1 MGSFAG
7 TSAAVGALSAA
18 AAVVSTLLITV
29 PVTAQAAD
37 LQKIRLRTDWTPWGI
52 DAGLYLAKEKGWFTQ
67 AGIDVDAQDG
77 IGSTHTVQLVG
88 AGQFDVGLANLG
100 PMIIGRDHGLPVIAI
115 ADFVRQNDTGVLV
128 PAASGWR
135 APKDLSGKRVA
146 ITPGGSGAPFFD
158 KFFENGGVAASQ
170 VTRIN
175 VDSAAQTAIYIAGRV
190 DGTVSSIPFF
200 LPIVAAQRPSSA
212 IRFADFGLPLPSFGL
227 FTTEKA
233 LAAKRDALGRF
244 ASVMAGAWQY
254 IEQGHQDEAVAAM
267 LKQRPDVKLDPVVV
281 RGQIDQLLTFM
292 HTPATKGQP
301 IGFMADSDWQG
312 ALKTLGDAKL
322 LQHAEPVEH
331 YFTNALL
338 DRATIDRIG
347 AGK

>member
-1 MGSFAG
+1 MSLKRIIVR
-7 TSAAVGALSAA
+7 AAACLAA
-18 AAVVSTLLITV
+18 AASVVVALAPLS
-29 PVTAQAAD
+29 PARAAGPD
-37 LQKIRLRTDWTPWGI
+37 TIRLRTDWTPWGI
-52 DAGLYLAKEKGWFTQ
+52 DAALYLAQQKGWFAR
-67 AGIDVDAQDG
+67 AGIVVDAQDG

-88 AGQFDVGLANLG
+88 AGQFDAGLANLG
-100 PMIIGRDHGLPVIAI
+100 PMIIGRDRGLPVIAI

-128 PAASGWR
+128 PVNQTWR
-135 APKDLSGKRVA
+135 APKDLVGKRIA

-158 KFFENGGVAASQ
+158 RFFANGGVTPGQ
-170 VTRIN
+170 VTRLN

-200 LPIVAAQRPSSA
+200 LPIVAAQRPSRA
-212 IRFADFGLPLPSFGL
+212 IRFADFGLPMPSFGL

-254 IEQGHQDEAVAAM
+254 IERGHQDEAVAAM
-267 LKQRPDVKLDPVVV
+267 LAQRPDVKLDPTIL

-292 HTPATKGQP
+292 HTPATQGQP
-301 IGFMADSDWQG
+301 MGIMADSDWQG
-312 ALKTLGDAKL
+312 ALKTLGDARL
-322 LQHAEPVEH
+322 LKRPEPADH

-338 DRATIDRIG
+338 DRATIERIG

>member
-1 MGSFAG
+1 MRLKRIIVR
-7 TSAAVGALSAA
+7 AALCLVASVAASVAL
-18 AAVVSTLLITV
+18 VPLST
-29 PVTAQAAD
+29 ASAAD
-37 LQKIRLRTDWTPWGI
+37 LDTIRLRTDWTPWGI
-52 DAGLYLAKEKGWFTQ
+52 DAALYLAKQKGWFAR
-67 AGIDVDAQDG
+67 AGIAVDAQDG

-88 AGQFDVGLANLG
+88 AGQFDAGLANLG
-100 PMIIGRDHGLPVIAI
+100 PMIIGRDRGLPVIAI

-128 PAASGWR
+128 PANENWR
-135 APKDLSGKRVA
+135 TPKDLVGRRIA

-158 KFFENGGVAASQ
+158 RFFANGGVAADQ
-170 VTRIN
+170 VTRLN
-175 VDSAAQTAIYIAGRV
+175 VDAAAQTAIYIAGRV

-200 LPIVAAQRPSSA
+200 LPIVAAQRPSRA

-227 FTTEKA
+227 FTNEKA
-233 LAAKRDALGRF
+233 LAAKRAALGRF

-267 LKQRPDVKLDPVVV
+267 LAQRPDVKLDPKIL
-281 RGQIDQLLTFM
+281 RGQIDQLLGFM
-292 HTPATKGQP
+292 HTPATQGQP
-301 IGFMADSDWQG
+301 TGYMAESDWQG

-322 LQHAEPVEH
+322 LKNPEPADH
-331 YFTNALL
+331 YFTNTLL